1 MKKSFTLVFMLFS
14 VLSMA
19 MAQGPAMIVNGQVD
33 NESTQVD
40 NVLTNHNGTIDIE
53 IWDCNSW
60 LPFPAE
66 MVYCTPYWTCLMAS
80 TWENEEYHYLWST
93 GSTEWDTSIE
103 YGFGETVVS
112 VQVWDDNGNEGFA
125 SVTIIVND
133 DGFHD
138 PLHVD
143 CYVDAENH
151 PVFSWDINQITEDMY
166 DLMIAIGHDTLSSFA
181 WTTITNLL
189 EGSYTF
195 EEYFVNEENVYG
207 NFCRLRDTCANEIM
221 EGFRVQGSFLERQD
235 NVIKIRSLINEV
247 SSYQFELIGHQGDI
261 FQGEVL
267 ETFETDQQEIIISE
281 DYENFQFFC
290 IRCSKKQPGM
300 FSISS
305 FSNSIENYY
314 WSTNEA
320 EMELFSLYPNPA
332 QGRFTV
338 EGTGTVT
345 ISNVMGQTVLT
356 RKIDGKETIALPR
369 DMYFVKLGNVTRKIV
384 VE

>member
-14 VLSMA
+14 VFSIA

-40 NVLTNHNGTIDIE
+40 NVLRNPSGTIDIE

-66 MVYCTPYWTCLMAS
+66 IVYCSPYWTCLMAS
-80 TWENEEYHYLWST
+80 TWENEDYHYLWST
-93 GSTEWDTSIE
+93 GSTEWDTSVD
-103 YGFGETVVS
+103 YGLGETVVS

-138 PLHVD
+138 PLHIN

-151 PVFSWDINQITEDMY
+151 PVFSWDINQITEDFY
-166 DLMIAIGHDTLSSFA
+166 DMILKIAPDTTLVHGVTAHIANFSEGH
-181 WTTITNLL
+181 
-189 EGSYTF
+189 YVF
-195 EEYFVNEENVYG
+195 EDSIVNEENIYANG
-207 NFCRLRDTCANEIM
+207 FILRDTCANESEEI
-221 EGFRVQGSFLERQD
+221 VIQGSFLERQD
-235 NVIKIRSLINEV
+235 NVIKVRSLINEV

-267 ETFETDQQEIIISE
+267 ETFETDQQEIIIPESY
-281 DYENFQFFC
+281 DDFRFFG

-369 DMYFVKLGNVTRKIV
+369 GMYFVKLGNETRKIV